1 MTDFRFRRLE
11 RFKTRGSRDKMQ
23 LAIPLPTTE
32 TGKVLRYCP
41 NDQCAPRRF
50 QLGGVPDQRSIA
62 CENGHLIRR
71 QPGVNGITCPYCG
84 NDSSDDTYNAPEDIK
99 AAHDTI
105 GWAVEQ
111 DVGDWLE
118 DLARDF
124 NRNAGKGGLISIS
137 METKRSKRPAPRPW
151 RQDLLRDLTC
161 NICHR
166 RYGVYAIGFFCPD
179 CGARNLSIHFQR
191 EIELVAGQIDLAE
204 ELPTPEKR
212 ELSYRILG
220 NAHEDV
226 VTAFEAY
233 LKSIFR
239 FVVPKRLDSE
249 QIEAASKESR
259 GNPFQNI
266 NRSRNLFAYL
276 GVDPFSCLNSEE
288 LKALEL
294 NIEKRH
300 VIGHN
305 LGLADDK
312 YLEVAQ
318 EGGLGETVTL
328 LGDGVERFA
337 VLCSR
342 VVGHLES
349 ALPEFLPPKRTK

>member
-11 RFKTRGSRDKMQ
+11 RFRTGGSRDNMQ

-41 NDQCAPRRF
+41 NDQCAPRLF
-50 QLGGVPDQRSIA
+50 QLGGRPNERTIVS
-62 CENGHLIRR
+62 ENGHLIRR
-71 QPGVNGITCPYCG
+71 QPGANGITCPYCG
-84 NDSSDDTYNAPEDIK
+84 NDYPDDSYNAPADIE
-99 AAHDTI
+99 ATHDYI
-105 GWAVEQ
+105 GWAIEQ
-111 DVGDWLE
+111 DVGDWLD
-118 DLARDF
+118 DLASDF
-124 NRNAGKGGLISIS
+124 NRNVNKGGLISIS
-137 METKRSKRPAPRPW
+137 METKRSDRPAPRPW

-161 NICHR
+161 NICLR

-179 CGARNLSIHFQR
+179 CGSRNLSIHFQR

-226 VTAFEAY
+226 VTAFETY

-239 FVVPKRLDSE
+239 FTILKRLSPE
-249 QIEAASKESR
+249 QVQVVAKESR

-266 NRSRNLFAYL
+266 NRSRKLFSCL
-276 GVDPFSCLNSEE
+276 EVDPFSCLSSEE

-305 LGLADDK
+305 LGLTDDK

-328 LGDGVERFA
+328 LGDEIEQFA

-342 VVGHLES
+342 IITHLES
-349 ALPEFLPPKRTK
+349 ALPEFLPSKHLE

>member
-1 MTDFRFRRLE
+1 
-11 RFKTRGSRDKMQ
+11 MQ
-23 LAIPLPTTE
+23 LSIPLPTTE

-50 QLGGVPDQRSIA
+50 QLGDVPSQRLILLDNS
-62 CENGHLIRR
+62 HLIRR
-71 QPGVNGITCPYCG
+71 QPGINGITCPYCG
-84 NDSSDDTYNAPEDIK
+84 NDSPDATYDAPEDIK
-99 AAHDTI
+99 AAQNTI

-124 NRNAGKGGLISIS
+124 NRNSDKGGFISIS
-137 METKRSKRPAPRPW
+137 METTRSNRPAPRPW
-151 RQDLLRDLTC
+151 REDLLRDLTC
-161 NICHR
+161 NICQR

-191 EIELVAGQIDLAE
+191 EVELVVGQIDLAE
-204 ELPTPEKR
+204 ELSTPEKR

-233 LKSIFR
+233 LKSIFH
-239 FVVPKRLDSE
+239 FIAPKRLNTE
-249 QIEAASKESR
+249 QLEGISKETR
-259 GNPFQNI
+259 GNPFQNVD
-266 NRSRNLFAYL
+266 RSRKLYALL
-276 GVDPFSCLNSEE
+276 GFDPFSCLNSEE
-288 LKALEL
+288 LKSLEI

-305 LGLADDK
+305 LGLADKK
-312 YLEVAQ
+312 YIEMVQ
-318 EGGLGETVTL
+318 EGNPGETVTL
-328 LGDGVERFA
+328 LGDEIEKFA
-337 VLCSR
+337 ILCNR
-342 VVGHLES
+342 IVGHLELG
-349 ALPEFLPPKRTK
+349 LPEFLPPATQKNND